1 MLEKSMQQRT
11 TLRQQLLD
19 GCMMRRLAEPDELNA
34 AMLFLM
40 SEASSYIT
48 GNDLLVDG
56 GLA

>member
-1 MLEKSMQQRT
+1 MQQRT